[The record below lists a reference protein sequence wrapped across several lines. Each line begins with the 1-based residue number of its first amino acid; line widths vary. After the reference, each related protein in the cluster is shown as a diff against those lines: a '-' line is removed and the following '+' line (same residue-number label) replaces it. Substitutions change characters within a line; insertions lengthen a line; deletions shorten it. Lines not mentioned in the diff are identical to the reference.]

1 MKIKL
6 YRSATVSVNI
16 DGFRILQDPWLVDGE
31 YYGSWSHYPPFDI
44 KRNIDEINSHNIIY
58 ISHIHPDHCSDSTM
72 KLINKKDHKKWLEEE
87 LNNKGTIILVVYKNS
102 ERIGMVRYNSKDIFT
117 YVSIGIEK
125 KFRSLGY
132 GAAAL
137 KASEMYLKKSTI
149 VIAKVK
155 KINKNSINMFL
166 KNKFKIF
173 LNKKNFI
180 LIKILR
186 K

>member
-6 YRSATVSVNI
+6 RRASAKDTDFLFFLRNEVSS
-16 DGFRILQDPWLVDGE
+16 R
-31 YYGSWSHYPPFDI
+31 
-44 KRNIDEINSHNIIY
+44 KNSFTTAI
-58 ISHIHPDHCSDSTM
+58 
-72 KLINKKDHKKWLEEE
+72 INKKDHKRWLEEA
-87 LNNKGTIILVVYKNS
+87 LNNKCTIVLVVYKNS
-102 ERIGMVRYNSKDIFT
+102 ERIGMVRYNSESILT
-117 YVSIGIEK
+117 HVSIGIKK

-137 KASEMYLKKSTI
+137 KASEIYLKKSTI
-149 VIAKVK
+149 VVAKVK
-155 KINKNSINMFL
+155 KKNKNSMNMFL

-173 LNKKNFI
+173 LNKKHFT

>member
-1 MKIKL
+1 MQVKLRKVSIKDSDFL
-6 YRSATVSVNI
+6 
-16 DGFRILQDPWLVDGE
+16 FFL
-31 YYGSWSHYPPFDI
+31 
-44 KRNIDEINSHNIIY
+44 RNEKSSRKNSFTTTI
-58 ISHIHPDHCSDSTM
+58 
-72 KLINKKDHKKWLEEE
+72 INKKDHKKWLEEE

-117 YVSIGIEK
+117 HVSIGIEK

-137 KASEMYLKKSTI
+137 KASEIYLKKSTI
-149 VIAKVK
+149 VVAKVK

-166 KNKFKIF
+166 KNKFKIL
-173 LNKKNFI
+173 LNKKYFI

>member
-1 MKIKL
+1 MQISIKKASIEDANFL
-6 YRSATVSVNI
+6 LLLRNKKSV
-16 DGFRILQDPWLVDGE
+16 R
-31 YYGSWSHYPPFDI
+31 
-44 KRNIDEINSHNIIY
+44 KNSFTAA
-58 ISHIHPDHCSDSTM
+58 S
-72 KLINKKDHKKWLEEE
+72 INKKDHKKWFEEE
-87 LNNKGTIILVVYKNS
+87 LNNKCTIILIVYKNS
-102 ERIGMVRYNSKDIFT
+102 ERIGMVRYNLEDIFAH
-117 YVSIGIEK
+117 VSIGIKK

-137 KASEMYLKKSTI
+137 KASEIYLKKSTI

-155 KINKNSINMFL
+155 KTNKNSINMFL

-173 LNKKNFI
+173 LNKKHLT

>member
-6 YRSATVSVNI
+6 RRASAKDTDFLFFLRNEVSS
-16 DGFRILQDPWLVDGE
+16 R
-31 YYGSWSHYPPFDI
+31 
-44 KRNIDEINSHNIIY
+44 KNSFTTAI
-58 ISHIHPDHCSDSTM
+58 
-72 KLINKKDHKKWLEEE
+72 INKKDHKRWLEEE
-87 LNNKGTIILVVYKNS
+87 LNNKCTIVLVVYKNS
-102 ERIGMVRYNSKDIFT
+102 ERIGMVRYNSESILT
-117 YVSIGIEK
+117 HVSIGIKK

-137 KASEMYLKKSTI
+137 KASEIYLKKSTI
-149 VIAKVK
+149 VVAKVK
-155 KINKNSINMFL
+155 KKNKNSMNMFL

-173 LNKKNFI
+173 LNKKHFT

>member
-1 MKIKL
+1 MQVKLRKVSIKDSDFL
-6 YRSATVSVNI
+6 
-16 DGFRILQDPWLVDGE
+16 FFL
-31 YYGSWSHYPPFDI
+31 
-44 KRNIDEINSHNIIY
+44 RNEKSSRKNSFTTTI
-58 ISHIHPDHCSDSTM
+58 
-72 KLINKKDHKKWLEEE
+72 INKKDHKKWLEEE

-117 YVSIGIEK
+117 HVSIGIEK

-137 KASEMYLKKSTI
+137 KASEIYLKKSTI
-149 VIAKVK
+149 VVAKVK

-173 LNKKNFI
+173 LNKKYFI